1 MRTHTPLLLALAAAA
16 LARAEDVTVAT
27 TKGRIRG
34 ERVDADMGQYYYA
47 FKGIPYA
54 KPPVKELRFQVKIDL
69 LLYKCG
75 LNRYLLCRQVCKV
88 SSVNMIMWQPP
99 VPVESWEEVRDATED
114 GHLCPQFDISANK
127 PMGDEDCLTLNVYT
141 PKLDKKKRAVM
152 VYFHGGAFI
161 MGGGASF
168 FFGPGYLLE
177 QNVVLVTF
185 NYR

>member
-27 TKGRIRG
+27 SKGRIRG

-75 LNRYLLCRQVCKV
+75 LNPYLLCRQVCKV
-88 SSVNMIMWQPP
+88 SCVI
-99 VPVESWEEVRDATED
+99 T
-114 GHLCPQFDISANK
+114 
-127 PMGDEDCLTLNVYT
+127 
-141 PKLDKKKRAVM
+141 
-152 VYFHGGAFI
+152 
-161 MGGGASF
+161 
-168 FFGPGYLLE
+168 
-177 QNVVLVTF
+177 
-185 NYR
+185 